1 MAKYNAQVGETVYT
15 FTSTNYDIVVDAFVI
30 VKTYKS
36 SPSIKRDNKA
46 HARHAANGL
55 VFTLSL
61 VDCFSE
67 AEMLEKKKALE
78 L

>member
-1 MAKYNAQVGETVYT
+1 MAKYNAQAGETVYT
-15 FTSTNYDIVVDAFVI
+15 ITVDNYATTITEFVI

-36 SPSIKRDNKA
+36 SPSMKRDNKA

-67 AEMLEKKKALE
+67 AEIVEKKKSLG